1 MLSIYSK
8 NLSSH
13 EAIHRSR
20 AGLSRESN
28 PRTNNISHPSLGGSQ
43 GYPLYLR
50 RDILYWES
58 RYGIDFVVDRFLVSK
73 SSVYRWKNRIEPL
86 QQTGNI
92 EREILTGNDQLILSI
107 GLFLYP
113 RMSNDELATFISAN
127 GGAIGLSRQAISN
140 RLKDLDVTRKRASL
154 EAYAAYSPI
163 NRQRFLNFFYL
174 PPPLGIRNVPLWRLI
189 DFDEAKFCLTGAES
203 KYGRSVACVRVRDT
217 GHYVKMQ
224 RGINLVLAIESGNPY
239 LPPHVYGSIQNPR
252 KWWIMS
258 VNNVNQIV
266 FADFVD
272 MVCTDIE
279 SNPVPGN
286 YDNERYLMW
295 DNLSAHMTGVV
306 TVAAEMRLNP
316 DHEFT
321 IVPRPPYQPKVAPV
335 EYIFCEIANRLTY
348 LVKPN
353 WTILDLRFAI
363 ETCLI
368 TIGRDCKLNRTF
380 RHCLINQSPFK

>member
-1 MLSIYSK
+1 MPSIYSK
-8 NLSSH
+8 DPSSH

-154 EAYAAYSPI
+154 EAQTNI
-163 NRQRFLNFFYL
+163 N
-174 PPPLGIRNVPLWRLI
+174 V
-189 DFDEAKFCLTGAES
+189 T
-203 KYGRSVACVRVRDT
+203 
-217 GHYVKMQ
+217 
-224 RGINLVLAIESGNPY
+224 AI
-239 LPPHVYGSIQNPR
+239 
-252 KWWIMS
+252 
-258 VNNVNQIV
+258 
-266 FADFVD
+266 
-272 MVCTDIE
+272 
-279 SNPVPGN
+279 
-286 YDNERYLMW
+286 
-295 DNLSAHMTGVV
+295 
-306 TVAAEMRLNP
+306 
-316 DHEFT
+316 
-321 IVPRPPYQPKVAPV
+321 
-335 EYIFCEIANRLTY
+335 
-348 LVKPN
+348 
-353 WTILDLRFAI
+353 
-363 ETCLI
+363 
-368 TIGRDCKLNRTF
+368 
-380 RHCLINQSPFK
+380 